1 MIASIDQDHHPVR
14 LIRKRKTRECVA
26 TFEFIARVYF
36 AILGDDT
43 KMQVIDEAIVEANDV
58 LMAKAC

>member
-1 MIASIDQDHHPVR
+1 MIASIDRDHHPMRVFFS
-14 LIRKRKTRECVA
+14 KENECVEMFNSA
-26 TFEFIARVYF
+26 AHVYF

-43 KMQVIDEAIVEANDV
+43 KMQFIDEAIVEANDV